1 MAELTTILM
10 SVSSTNVVLDD
21 DTINIVRGGELL
33 RAAPLLF
40 KGAKGD
46 TGDKGDNGDKGDK
59 GDTGATGNT
68 GAAGAGFPTGGLT
81 GQVLSKNSNT
91 DFDTHWIDPPTN
103 NSVIDLT
110 SASEDYALEVGE
122 TAYIDYTSA
131 TSVPLRIAVAGQKY
145 EYSIYSDLDGST
157 YNAGSI
163 TLTPNAGGLSVGAI
177 DYSRIHSQSNTDS
190 ESSAGLDAYQTS
202 NSYSK
207 FILGSYLLVSSS
219 GEMITRTKNKHI
231 TMSWIGK
238 SSATTYEDYWASK
251 QVWNDTTT
259 AWTSL
264 GTITFPFEQSGR
276 VIIRRLI

>member
-46 TGDKGDNGDKGDK
+46 TRDKGDK

-157 YNAGSI
+157 YDAGSI
-163 TLTPNAGGLSVGAI
+163 TLTPNSGGLSVGAI
-177 DYSRIHSQSNTDS
+177 DYSRIHS
-190 ESSAGLDAYQTS
+190 
-202 NSYSK
+202 
-207 FILGSYLLVSSS
+207 
-219 GEMITRTKNKHI
+219 
-231 TMSWIGK
+231 
-238 SSATTYEDYWASK
+238 
-251 QVWNDTTT
+251 
-259 AWTSL
+259 
-264 GTITFPFEQSGR
+264 
-276 VIIRRLI
+276 